1 MATRLQTCPD
11 QSDSS
16 QTAARQAALAY
27 DAVGDDYF
35 TYADGDGKA
44 LFDFTSR
51 YSYADRQIWRQ
62 IEAALM
68 DLKAHGKREISIL
81 DAGCGPGTW
90 LVRTVR
96 RAHALGLHVKSA
108 RGFDISP
115 EMIRLA
121 RDNAAFQG
129 DYRFQVEDLHQP
141 LPEQD
146 MSVDLTLCL
155 YGVLNH
161 LPQVAHPAVAKEL
174 ARVTSGHLFAT
185 VRTVG
190 SLPTIYV
197 DAVEKAVSF
206 KQDHAQDRFDV
217 DLTDGRHISF
227 TSHLFCAAEFKSLFD
242 GHVTNVD
249 LIGLDVFHSRFSANP
264 SWNPHELPYADLFEQ
279 ELCKLEERCGCDPT
293 FMDRAAHIL
302 LHARGSL

>member
-1 MATRLQTCPD
+1 MATQFKTCPEA
-11 QSDSS
+11 SS
-16 QTAARQAALAY
+16 EHSIAAAQAALAY
-27 DAVGDDYF
+27 DTVGEDYF
-35 TYADGDGKA
+35 TYADGDAKA

-51 YSYADRQIWRQ
+51 YSYADRQIWNY
-62 IEAALM
+62 IEGALL
-68 DLKAHGKREISIL
+68 DLKASGKRDISIL

-90 LVRTVR
+90 LMRTVR
-96 RAHALGLHVKSA
+96 RALALGLHVKSA

-115 EMIRLA
+115 EMVRLA

-129 DYRFQVEDLHQP
+129 DCRFDIGDLHEP
-141 LPEQD
+141 LPEPD

-161 LPQVAHPAVAKEL
+161 LPKIAHPAVAREL
-174 ARVTSGHLFAT
+174 ARVTSDHLFAT

-197 DAVEKAVSF
+197 DGVEKAASF
-206 KQDHAQDRFDV
+206 KQDHAQDRFDA
-217 DLTDGRHISF
+217 DLNDGRHISF

-242 GHVTNVD
+242 GHVADVD

-264 SWNPHELPYADLFEQ
+264 SWNPHELPYADLFAQ

-302 LHARGSL
+302 LHARCSA